1 MITKHFSQYH
11 NTIALGSFI
20 LTLPAITL
28 VALGISYSFFGS
40 ITANSITGKMGIFSN
55 PTIILGGIFLAF
67 ILNLITTIRIRIT
80 SEKDVV
86 STNILIRKFYSNLGI
101 LLLAGTL
108 ALIILLYGFVENFQ
122 IVPR

>member
-20 LTLPAITL
+20 LSLPALTL
-28 VALGISYSFFGS
+28 VASGISYSFFGS
-40 ITANSITGKMGIFSN
+40 SVANSITDKMGIFGN
-55 PTIILGGIFLAF
+55 PAIILGGIFLAF
-67 ILNLITTIRIRIT
+67 ILNSLTTIQIRIT

-86 STNILIRKFYSNLGI
+86 STNILVRKFYSNLGI

-108 ALIILLYGFVENFQ
+108 ALIILLYDFVENFQ
-122 IVPR
+122 MVPR